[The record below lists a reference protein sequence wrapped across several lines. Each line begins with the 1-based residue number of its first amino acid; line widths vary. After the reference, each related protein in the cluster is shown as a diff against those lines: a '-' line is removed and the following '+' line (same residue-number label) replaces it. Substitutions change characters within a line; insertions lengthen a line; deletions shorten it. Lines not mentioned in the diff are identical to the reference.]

1 LPAVREAIHRAD
13 PDIPAFDTKTTQQ
26 LIEGR
31 ALLGPRFAAGLAGV
45 FGLLAL
51 GLAMIGLYGL
61 ISYSVS
67 RRTREMGIRI
77 ALGAPRRA
85 VRGMVVG
92 DGFRVAGI
100 GVVVGTVAAAV
111 LTRAVRSLFF
121 GMNPSDAKLLLLV
134 PLVLIGV
141 TLLAS
146 YLPARRATKVD
157 PMVALR
163 AE

>member
-1 LPAVREAIHRAD
+1 M
-13 PDIPAFDTKTTQQ
+13 PAFDTKTMQQ

-31 ALLGPRFAAGLAGV
+31 ALLGPRFAAALAGV
-45 FGLLAL
+45 FGMLAL
-51 GLAMIGLYGL
+51 GLAMVGLYGL

-77 ALGAPRRA
+77 ALGAPLHA

-100 GVVVGTVAAAV
+100 GIVMGTVAAAA
-111 LTRAVRSLFF
+111 LTRALRSLFF
-121 GMNPSDAKLLLLV
+121 GMNPGDTRLLVSV
-134 PLVLIGV
+134 PLVLIV
-141 TLLAS
+141 IAVLAS

>member
-1 LPAVREAIHRAD
+1 M
-13 PDIPAFDTKTTQQ
+13 PAFDTKTMQQ

-45 FGLLAL
+45 FGLIAL
-51 GLAMIGLYGL
+51 GLAMVGLYGL

-77 ALGAPRRA
+77 ALGAPLRS

-100 GVVVGTVAAAV
+100 GVVLGTVVAAA
-111 LTRAVRSLFF
+111 LTHLLRSLFF
-121 GMNPSDAKLLLLV
+121 GMNPGDTRLLVSV
-134 PLVLIGV
+134 PLVLIGIAV
-141 TLLAS
+141 LAS

>member
-1 LPAVREAIHRAD
+1 
-13 PDIPAFDTKTTQQ
+13 
-26 LIEGR
+26 
-31 ALLGPRFAAGLAGV
+31 
-45 FGLLAL
+45 
-51 GLAMIGLYGL
+51 
-61 ISYSVS
+61 
-67 RRTREMGIRI
+67 MGIRI

-111 LTRAVRSLFF
+111 LTRAVRGLFF